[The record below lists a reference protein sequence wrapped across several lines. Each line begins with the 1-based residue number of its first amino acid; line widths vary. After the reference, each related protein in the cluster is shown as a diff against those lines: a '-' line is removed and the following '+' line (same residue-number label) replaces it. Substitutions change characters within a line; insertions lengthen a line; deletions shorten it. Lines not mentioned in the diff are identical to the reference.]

1 MKRAE
6 KQLARLIKESLSVN
20 IMLDVFY
27 NRALSGSEADENQ
40 LKILLQSGSPE
51 VDAWLASKIIPIEK
65 EIEEIEQDI
74 IRMQNLPYDPY
85 YDDVTQTE
93 IVDMY
98 VDADM
103 LQKQITYLNSLKSL

>member
-1 MKRAE
+1 MNLTESYIK
-6 KQLARLIKESLSVN
+6 KLIRESLSSN
-20 IMLDVFY
+20 ALLD
-27 NRALSGSEADENQ
+27 ALYSNAISGSKADENQ
-40 LKILLQSGSPE
+40 LRNLLQVGSPE
-51 VDAWLASKIIPIEK
+51 CEAWLSSKITPIEK

-85 YDDVTQTE
+85 YEDATQSQ
-93 IVDMY
+93 IIDMY

>member
-1 MKRAE
+1 MDLTENYIK
-6 KQLARLIKESLSVN
+6 KLIRESLSSSSLLD
-20 IMLDVFY
+20 MLY
-27 NRALSGSEADENQ
+27 SNALAGSVDDENQ
-40 LKILLQSGSPE
+40 LKNLLQSGAPKG
-51 VDAWLASKIIPIEK
+51 DAWLSSKIIPIEK

-85 YDDVTQTE
+85 YDDVTQSE